1 LDVAV
6 VTSKQ
11 LSASPGLTGLRWTS
25 LLSLIMTQIYELP
38 NSKPSSNIVIQLIMK
53 IKARVSSQ
61 QKQYPVKIPVQRSQS
76 IYLNPSAGGLCQNCS
91 YKLRTDCRAHIKGGS
106 RERGRDYGHLARSQV
121 VRRHSDM
128 GLVRGRPG
136 PEAFV
141 TFRGQTMEEAG
152 SEHDLE
158 RANEDARRIWLNRMT
173 TRNRISRVTQE
184 TSANGKRDRARDVRD
199 NSEDHIYEE
208 ITPGHKQTDDD

>member
-1 LDVAV
+1 MNQRGMCWLLVLYNPWFLARFWLSRGLDVAV

-91 YKLRTDCRAHIKGGS
+91 YKLRTECRAHNKVI
-106 RERGRDYGHLARSQV
+106 RSQV
-121 VRRHSDM
+121 IILAPQSIR
-128 GLVRGRPG
+128 
-136 PEAFV
+136 
-141 TFRGQTMEEAG
+141 T
-152 SEHDLE
+152 
-158 RANEDARRIWLNRMT
+158 
-173 TRNRISRVTQE
+173 
-184 TSANGKRDRARDVRD
+184 
-199 NSEDHIYEE
+199 
-208 ITPGHKQTDDD
+208 